1 MIKNDKHILQI
12 KNIFYDI
19 KSITMPAIQGC
30 NHAVYIVK
38 TNNKKYICRFSSPE
52 TAKHNFYVSRL
63 LLANN
68 INVPDVSI
76 HQFQD
81 MYCET
86 YAFLEGK
93 TLHERILEGIS
104 DDKKNKIYEQLYD
117 LSCKIASIQYD
128 SKKVNSHENIFAKMT
143 DKLFSLANPHDK
155 KVLVYADLNV
165 KNILLDQ
172 DDNVCALIDLDS
184 IDERNFSFGFVS
196 MMSCAKSAG
205 YIPQE
210 TIKKYLATRQKTRV
224 NIQKQIHIYN
234 FLVQVYI
241 NVFRKHMLNFKGK

>member
-1 MIKNDKHILQI
+1 
-12 KNIFYDI
+12 
-19 KSITMPAIQGC
+19 MPAIQGL
-30 NHAVYIVK
+30 NHTVYIVK
-38 TNNKKYICRFSSPE
+38 TNDKKYICRFSSPE
-52 TAKHNFYVSRL
+52 TAKHNFNVSKL
-63 LLANN
+63 LLDNS

-86 YAFLEGK
+86 YAFLAGK
-93 TLHERILEGIS
+93 TLHERILEGVA
-104 DDKKNKIYEQLYD
+104 DDQKNKIYEQLYD
-117 LSCKIASIQYD
+117 LLCKIASIQYD

-155 KVLVYADLNV
+155 KVLAYADLNV

-205 YIPQE
+205 YIPKE
-210 TIKKYLATRQKTRV
+210 LVKKYLATRQKTRV
-224 NIQKQIHIYN
+224 NIQKQIQLYN
-234 FLVQVYI
+234 FLVYLYTDI
-241 NVFRKHMLNFKGK
+241 FRKHILNFKSK